1 MLYIPL
7 LNLCTM
13 KYLATNGE
21 ALCMTHFQEEKND
34 KIQKKQYISFKNLFQ
49 TFFVKKNICRIINN
63 LD

>member
-34 KIQKKQYISFKNLFQ
+34 KIQKKTVY
-49 TFFVKKNICRIINN
+49 FV
-63 LD
+63 